1 MLSPPPLLLPL
12 TITVNYHFFLYIYIF
27 CYYMAADCSLHW
39 LFCLCWTSLQCCCCC
54 LPVLLAVIAP
64 ICWLLYKHF
73 LFVQSAVAVIDCLLL
88 SDSCSHCLSPVV
100 VPASLD
106 ISVSYQ
112 LVVAFAAVVF
122 TVTVH
127 CTGTLAKATDVS
139 TTCTVTSTLVSLAVA
154 GCHHELLPPADC
166 CFWFIVPESVLYS
179 PASRSVWYCCL
190 REST

>member
-1 MLSPPPLLLPL
+1 
-12 TITVNYHFFLYIYIF
+12 
-27 CYYMAADCSLHW
+27 MAADCSLHW
-39 LFCLCWTSLQCCCCC
+39 LLCLCWTSLQCCCCC

-73 LFVQSAVAVIDCLLL
+73 LFVQFAVAVIDCLLL

-127 CTGTLAKATDVS
+127 CTGCILTKATDVS
-139 TTCTVTSTLVSLAVA
+139 TTGGTVPSTLVSLAVA
-154 GCHHELLPPADC
+154 GYHHELPPADYCIFAVMAAEETTC
-166 CFWFIVPESVLYS
+166 CAGTKLTAFSRTVCWHQLIV
-179 PASRSVWYCCL
+179 AAM
-190 REST
+190 T